1 MTSAKQWLLA
11 GFALLCVYGAVESKR
26 NFKCPSGCSCSKET
40 IICVGTL
47 QIPRTIPN
55 EINSLWVINHI
66 SSAEADYL
74 VNKAQG
80 IQCCIQGHILFAVL
94 YPAELA
100 LGVCLVQSVNM
111 SQSDFD
117 FYVSPNRS
125 MVNGSISEITEG
137 MFSLMPSLQLL

>member
-40 IICVGTL
+40 IVCVGTS

-66 SSAEADYL
+66 SSDDDYL
-74 VNKAQG
+74 FNKAQG
-80 IQCCIQGHILFAVL
+80 NQCCIQGHILLAIL
-94 YPAELA
+94 CLSAELA

-111 SQSDFD
+111 SPSDFD
-117 FYVSPNRS
+117 LYVSPNRS